1 MFHRHY
7 TTGRYRGQNK
17 QERAIMLCMTS
28 WHHHASLPHPS
39 PLMFL
44 PNTKGYPCNTD
55 TKGWKTNPFP
65 PVGSSKEWLPVRA
78 VSIKHF
84 TFHWVCLLQA
94 VLHPHLLVCPLLP
107 CYILKG
113 KSSQHWT
120 QVTECASMLK
130 PPQICSSTSTLKPPL
145 VCSST
150 IHLLATQ
157 VQNKKLMFHAQR
169 QATGLHL
176 VTFLGLVHWSWR
188 NQMSGPHLLIL
199 LGLVPWSCR
208 NQMSGYPF
216 VWPSF
221 HSLPHF
227 TLLLSHCSLAELKW
241 HRSCHQISQHLIGP
255 VPTQEQ
261 AIQRNGAYIPSSN
274 LYQAGVKTE
283 KLNNTGPV

>member
-130 PPQICSSTSTLKPPL
+130 PPQVCSSTSTLKPPQVCSSTSTLKPPL

-188 NQMSGPHLLIL
+188 NQMSGPHLLTL
-199 LGLVPWSCR
+199 LGLVLEAAGTRC
-208 NQMSGYPF
+208 MAHI
-216 VWPSF
+216 SF
-221 HSLPHF
+221 FSLVF
-227 TLLLSHCSLAELKW
+227 SLEAAGTRCMA
-241 HRSCHQISQHLIGP
+241 HISFFLVFSLEAAGTRCVAHI
-255 VPTQEQ
+255 
-261 AIQRNGAYIPSSN
+261 SSFF
-274 LYQAGVKTE
+274 LVFSLEA
-283 KLNNTGPV
+283 TGTKCMAHIS